1 MKNTG
6 PVWQFA
12 KNCVDRFLISVF
24 VLFPQSS
31 VLPTD
36 FNDVY
41 DFYKKGNYDTLV
53 KVSRVALRKEEIDYR
68 ILLLY
73 TSAEKDPEEID
84 KTLRSIYEKKGS
96 HPGIFYNS
104 VFLFLERCLV
114 LEDESSGIYWGK
126 IFSENGT
133 SSVRYAEGLYTYA
146 CILYEAG
153 KFSEAKQILIKLRE
167 LKSAE
172 KLAKKIRIL
181 ELSVEKK
188 RSKDV
193 KALKV
198 QAGKLK
204 GKSIETPIAVA
215 GNTNFTPAILKKSVF
230 DIVGS
235 LVLKGRLILEKSV
248 FVDFFA
254 GSGQMALEAM
264 SRGFARVVLYELAW
278 ERSDNL
284 RKLFAKFSDN
294 YEVSRKDVFR
304 FYNKLDI
311 PEKSKIYFLDPPYSF

>member
-6 PVWQFA
+6 PVRRLV
-12 KNCVDRFLISVF
+12 KNCANRLLVSVF
-24 VLFPQSS
+24 VLFVLFSQGS
-31 VLPTD
+31 VLSTD
-36 FNDVY
+36 FSDVY

-53 KVSRVALRKEEIDYR
+53 KVSRAALQKEEIDYR

-126 IFSENGT
+126 VFTENGT

-146 CILYEAG
+146 CILYGAG
-153 KFSEAKQILIKLRE
+153 KFSEVRQILVKLRE

-188 RSKDV
+188 T
-193 KALKV
+193 
-198 QAGKLK
+198 
-204 GKSIETPIAVA
+204 E
-215 GNTNFTPAILKKSVF
+215 
-230 DIVGS
+230 
-235 LVLKGRLILEKSV
+235 
-248 FVDFFA
+248 
-254 GSGQMALEAM
+254 
-264 SRGFARVVLYELAW
+264 
-278 ERSDNL
+278 
-284 RKLFAKFSDN
+284 
-294 YEVSRKDVFR
+294 
-304 FYNKLDI
+304 
-311 PEKSKIYFLDPPYSF
+311 